1 MWGTNFIVGELCTK
15 RANYARKVT
24 LLGLLKENMY
34 GGCDMDKVVS
44 KIVDSMLD
52 EQIISIE
59 ERDIYVYSLQMII
72 EKTIGYIAIFV
83 LALVFDLFLPTV
95 MFVIFFGAIR
105 KYSGG
110 FHLAHFY
117 SCFLMSIGVYIVM
130 CKKIYPMLPLFS
142 AGSLALVII
151 SCIITIIIGAIN
163 NPNIHW
169 NKKELE
175 ETTVLTRYVAF
186 IETVFIIC
194 MFILGCNSI
203 YLWFMSFGILMS
215 TMLLLIEKIKNSIN
229 GNMIN

>member
-1 MWGTNFIVGELCTK
+1 MGHYFKVGELCIK
-15 RANYARKVT
+15 RANYARNVT
-24 LLGLLKENMY
+24 LLEFLKENMN
-34 GGCDMDKVVS
+34 GGYEMDKVVS

-52 EQIISIE
+52 EQLISRE

-72 EKTIGYIAIFV
+72 EKTIGYVAIFT
-83 LALVFDLFLPTV
+83 LALVFDMFLPTV
-95 MFVIFFGAIR
+95 MFVIFFGTIR

-117 SCFLMSIGVYIVM
+117 SCFIMSIGIYLVM
-130 CKKIYPMLPLFS
+130 CKMIYPILPSFS
-142 AGSLALVII
+142 VRSLILVII
-151 SCIITIIIGAIN
+151 SCIITLIIGAIN
-163 NPNIHW
+163 NSNIHW
-169 NKKELE
+169 NKEELQ

-215 TMLLLIEKIKNSIN
+215 TMLLLIEKIKNSIK